1 MNEASYPQLYEK
13 NASEFHPLDF
23 PGEFI
28 VGRSQNASLP
38 IFDIE
43 CSRRQFKILF
53 IDGNYQVEAISVNSP
68 TYCNGRQVEST
79 TRLSHGSTIKAGSS
93 FFVFL
98 EHEDKKCTSD
108 KSIEFIEQQPTSL
121 GIPEDAATYDRTMM
135 FVPGNSDSEVELES
149 TIPIKSDML
158 LGREKARVSICLKHP
173 QVSRIHAQITK
184 RSNSFFVSDLNSANG
199 TFVNGKRI
207 NGPRELKIGD
217 HIDIGPYAL
226 AFDGTCLTARSR
238 VNNVEL
244 KCRNL
249 SRIVKDRET
258 GDAITILDDVSV
270 VIQPREFVCLLG
282 PSGSGKSTL
291 LSALS
296 ARVPADHGRVS
307 VNNEDLYTN
316 FDALKRDIA
325 VVPQKD
331 VLHELLDV
339 ETALQFTAK
348 LRLPP
353 DTSADEIS
361 DTVSD
366 MLKDMSLSNRGSTQI
381 CNLSGGQLKRA
392 SLANEILSKPSLL
405 FLDEVTSGLDEQTD
419 AEMMRLFREIA
430 DGGKTVVCVTHSLAH
445 VEEFCHKVVILTEGG
460 KLAFVGTP
468 AEALH
473 YFSVDRLG
481 EIYKRLDQKSP
492 EEWKATFL
500 EDDAYKRDIS
510 QFLHAESELQT
521 TTLTPNQITFPERFD
536 LFARQTKLLTNRYF
550 KIQWADKQSSLMM
563 LGQCIL
569 VGFFLILLFGNISDE
584 PLAEKTAKSGQIMFL
599 IATSVFWFGCNN
611 AAKEIVKERTIY
623 SRERDVNLLVVSY
636 VTSKCLLLGAASV
649 IQATL
654 LYLLVTF
661 GTAVDTSIGQ
671 YILLLTLA
679 FAGVNAGLLIS
690 SVSPTT
696 DLAVTTV
703 PLILIPQIVFAGA
716 ITAVE
721 GLAKL
726 VAVVFVINYWA
737 YGGLATTLPSQ
748 LADTLGYEDW
758 SALTAWLLVLFH
770 ALLYLVGVFAVLMIS
785 GSREDVYKKTLER
798 IRTTKD
804 RIRAA
809 QSSAQ

>member
-1 MNEASYPQLYEK
+1 MNETSYPQLFEK
-13 NASEFHPLDF
+13 NTSEFHSIDSAA
-23 PGEFI
+23 EFV

-38 IFDIE
+38 IFDIQ
-43 CSRRQFKILF
+43 CSRRQFRIVF
-53 IDGNYQVEAISVNSP
+53 VDGTYQIETLSVNSP
-68 TYCNGRQVEST
+68 TFCNGRQVESHST
-79 TRLSHGSTIKAGSS
+79 LSHGDTIKAGSS
-93 FFVFL
+93 HFVFL
-98 EHEDKKCTSD
+98 EHEDNQCTSEE
-108 KSIEFIEQQPTSL
+108 SIEFLEQQPTSL
-121 GIPEDAATYDRTMM
+121 GVPAHDGMDERTMM
-135 FVPGNSDSEVELES
+135 FVAGSSDSEVELES
-149 TIPIKSDML
+149 TIAIKSDIL

-184 RSNSFFVSDLNSANG
+184 RGSSFIASDLNSANG
-199 TFVNGKRI
+199 TFVNGKRLSE
-207 NGPRELKIGD
+207 PVELKAGD

-226 AFDGTCLTARSR
+226 AFDGACLTPRSR

-258 GDAITILDDVSV
+258 GESITILDDVSV

-296 ARVPADHGRVS
+296 ARIPADHGRVS
-307 VNNEDLYTN
+307 VNNENLYTN

-361 DTVSD
+361 EAVSD
-366 MLKDMSLSNRGSTQI
+366 MLNDVSLSNRSTTQI

-430 DGGKTVVCVTHSLAH
+430 DAGKTVVCVTHSLAH

-460 KLAFVGTP
+460 KLAFTGTP
-468 AEALH
+468 AEALR

-481 EIYKRLDQKSP
+481 EIYKQLDQKKP
-492 EEWKATFL
+492 EEWKADFL
-500 EDDAYKRDIS
+500 KDEAYQREVS
-510 QFLHAESELQT
+510 QFLHSDSEFT
-521 TTLTPNQITFPERFD
+521 TAAVPPNQITFGDHCD
-536 LFARQTKLLTNRYF
+536 LFLRQTKLLTSRYV
-550 KIQWADKQSSLMM
+550 KIQWADRHSSLMM

-569 VGFFLILLFGNISDE
+569 VGFFLVMLFGDISDE
-584 PLAEKTAKSGQIMFL
+584 SLAEKAAKSGQVLFL
-599 IATSVFWFGCNN
+599 VATSVFWFGCNN

-623 SRERDVNLLVVSY
+623 SRERDVNLLVASY
-636 VTSKCLLLGAASV
+636 VTSKCLLLGMASV

-654 LYLLVTF
+654 LYVLVVL
-661 GTAVDTSIGQ
+661 GTGVDPSFGQ
-671 YILLLTLA
+671 YVLLLTLA
-679 FAGVNAGLLIS
+679 FSGVNAGLLIS
-690 SVSPTT
+690 AVSPTT
-696 DLAVTTV
+696 DLAVTIV

-716 ITAVE
+716 ITAV
-721 GLAKL
+721 GGFAKF
-726 VAVVFVINYWA
+726 VAVLFVINYWA
-737 YGGLATTLPSQ
+737 YGGLATTLPDQ
-748 LADTLGYEDW
+748 LSDGLGYEDW
-758 SALTAWLLVLFH
+758 SALTAWLLVFFH
-770 ALLYLVGVFAVLMIS
+770 GLLYLAGAFAVLLVS
-785 GSREDVYKKTLER
+785 GSREDVYKKALER
-798 IRTTKD
+798 IRTAKE
-804 RIRAA
+804 RISTA
-809 QSSAQ
+809 Q

>member
-1 MNEASYPQLYEK
+1 MNETSYPQLFEK
-13 NASEFHPLDF
+13 NTSEFHSIDSAA
-23 PGEFI
+23 EFV

-38 IFDIE
+38 IFDIQ
-43 CSRRQFKILF
+43 CSRRQFRIVF
-53 IDGNYQVEAISVNSP
+53 VDGTYQIETLSVNSP
-68 TYCNGRQVEST
+68 TFCNGRQVESHST
-79 TRLSHGSTIKAGSS
+79 LSHGDTIKAGASH
-93 FFVFL
+93 FVFL
-98 EHEDKKCTSD
+98 EHEDSQCTSEE
-108 KSIEFIEQQPTSL
+108 SIEFLEQQPTSL
-121 GIPEDAATYDRTMM
+121 GMPAHDGMDERTMM
-135 FVPGNSDSEVELES
+135 FVAGSSDSEVELES
-149 TIPIKSDML
+149 TIAIKSDIL

-184 RSNSFFVSDLNSANG
+184 RGSSFIASDLNSANG
-199 TFVNGKRI
+199 TFVNGKRLSE
-207 NGPRELKIGD
+207 PVELKAGD

-226 AFDGTCLTARSR
+226 AFDGACLTPRSR

-258 GDAITILDDVSV
+258 GESITILDDVSV

-296 ARVPADHGRVS
+296 ARIPADHGRVS
-307 VNNEDLYTN
+307 VNNENLYTN

-361 DTVSD
+361 EAVSD
-366 MLKDMSLSNRGSTQI
+366 MLNDVSLSNRSTTQI

-430 DGGKTVVCVTHSLAH
+430 DAGKTVVCVTHSLAH

-460 KLAFVGTP
+460 KLAFTGTP
-468 AEALH
+468 AEALR

-481 EIYKRLDQKSP
+481 EIYKQLDQKKP
-492 EEWKATFL
+492 EEWKAAFL
-500 EDDAYKRDIS
+500 KDEAYQREVS
-510 QFLHAESELQT
+510 QFLHSDSEFT
-521 TTLTPNQITFPERFD
+521 TATVPPNQITFGDHCD
-536 LFARQTKLLTNRYF
+536 LFLRQTKLLTSRYL
-550 KIQWADKQSSLMM
+550 KIQWADRQSSLMM

-569 VGFFLILLFGNISDE
+569 VGFFLVMLFGDISDE
-584 PLAEKTAKSGQIMFL
+584 SLAEKAAKSGQVLFL
-599 IATSVFWFGCNN
+599 VATSVFWFGCNN

-623 SRERDVNLLVVSY
+623 SRERDVNLLVASY
-636 VTSKCLLLGAASV
+636 VTSKCLLLGMASV

-654 LYLLVTF
+654 LYLLVVL
-661 GTAVDTSIGQ
+661 GTGVDTSFGQ
-671 YILLLTLA
+671 YVLLLTLA
-679 FAGVNAGLLIS
+679 FSGVNAGLLIS
-690 SVSPTT
+690 AVSPTT
-696 DLAVTTV
+696 DLAVTIV

-716 ITAVE
+716 ITAV
-721 GLAKL
+721 GGFAKF
-726 VAVVFVINYWA
+726 VAVLFVINYWA
-737 YGGLATTLPSQ
+737 YGGLATTLPVQ
-748 LADTLGYEDW
+748 LSDRLGYEDW
-758 SALTAWLLVLFH
+758 SALTAWLLVFFH
-770 ALLYLVGVFAVLMIS
+770 GLLYLAGVFAVLLVS
-785 GSREDVYKKTLER
+785 GSREDVYKKALER
-798 IRTTKD
+798 IRTAKE
-804 RIRAA
+804 RISTA
-809 QSSAQ
+809 Q